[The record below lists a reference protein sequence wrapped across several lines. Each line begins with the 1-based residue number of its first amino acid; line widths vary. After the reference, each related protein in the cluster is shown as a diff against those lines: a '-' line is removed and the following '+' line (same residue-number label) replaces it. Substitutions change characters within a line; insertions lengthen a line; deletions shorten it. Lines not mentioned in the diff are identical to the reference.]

1 MLVGLH
7 GQHSLTHHHVVAGIG
22 QPGLLRPGVHDRVVG
37 VVSDAPAH
45 DFSRLWVK
53 VYTGVGLGAAF
64 DDFERCN
71 A

>member
-7 GQHSLTHHHVVAGIG
+7 GQHSLAHHHVVAGIR
-22 QPGLLRPGVHDRVVG
+22 QSGLLRPGVHDRVVG

-45 DFSRLWVK
+45 DFSRLWIK
-53 VYTGVGLGAAF
+53 IYTRVGLGAAF
-64 DDFERCN
+64 DDFERRN